1 MMILILGGSGSGKS
15 AYAEDYLLRTAG
27 DKKKYYIA
35 TMQIWDEEM
44 QAKVDRHHRLRQGK
58 GFTTIEQPTELEQA
72 ASQMEPEAAVLLECM
87 SNLAANEMFS
97 REQPVDRETV
107 IAKILQGIEVLRKQ
121 ADPLVIVTNNVFED
135 GIAYDSA
142 TIEYIEALGRVN
154 ERLAGGDPAADQGVP
169 DQHRKETGMRIIKSF
184 FIAFSMYSK
193 IPMPQF
199 EWKDEDMRYALCFFP
214 WVGAVIGVLWY
225 LWKWICAR
233 FGVGTL
239 CYTVVGTAIPILIT
253 GGFHVD
259 GFLDTCDALHSYQP
273 RERKLEI
280 LKDSHIGAFAVI
292 MLTLY
297 GLIFLGGF
305 SEITECRTLV
315 VVGAGSFLSRVLSGV
330 AVVSFPSA
338 KQEGTLYLFADKAHK
353 RVVKTALYAQG
364 ILCIGFMMWTSFV
377 TGGIAVAAALLTF
390 AYYYYRSKKEFGGIT
405 GDTAGYFVTFC
416 EGCVVVAAA
425 IAEHMMLTV

>member
-154 ERLAGGDPAADQGVP
+154 ERLTAEADEVVEVVAGIPQRIKAYP
-169 DQHRKETGMRIIKSF
+169 ISIERKQACVLSNLFSCIPRFRCRSLSGRMRICGTHS
-184 FIAFSMYSK
+184 AFS
-193 IPMPQF
+193 PG
-199 EWKDEDMRYALCFFP
+199 W
-214 WVGAVIGVLWY
+214 
-225 LWKWICAR
+225 
-233 FGVGTL
+233 
-239 CYTVVGTAIPILIT
+239 
-253 GGFHVD
+253 
-259 GFLDTCDALHSYQP
+259 
-273 RERKLEI
+273 ER
-280 LKDSHIGAFAVI
+280 
-292 MLTLY
+292 
-297 GLIFLGGF
+297 
-305 SEITECRTLV
+305 
-315 VVGAGSFLSRVLSGV
+315 
-330 AVVSFPSA
+330 
-338 KQEGTLYLFADKAHK
+338 
-353 RVVKTALYAQG
+353 
-364 ILCIGFMMWTSFV
+364 
-377 TGGIAVAAALLTF
+377 
-390 AYYYYRSKKEFGGIT
+390 
-405 GDTAGYFVTFC
+405 
-416 EGCVVVAAA
+416 
-425 IAEHMMLTV
+425 